1 MAMMPLTSETWWNF
15 MQTHHAFLGILYFN
29 KVDEGKDFS
38 LLERRLFLGMA
49 IFAAWFG
56 VYLKYFYLRRWIPMF
71 FDEVLDDLHLFPG
84 DWLEDHLDS
93 AVCSAL
99 GGAVDL
105 LLGKEIVRSVL
116 KKDWET
122 KGGVRGFASSLATA
136 YAALL
141 VVGGVAHI
149 FYVMV
154 LKPKL
159 QFKLLLKWVITVVL
173 KLSVVE
179 TGILTVKALAASR
192 GAAKDEAKKT

>member
-1 MAMMPLTSETWWNF
+1 MLADFFYFLCTRIPKYLELVFSFWVVEFLRNSKNEHRWNF

-159 QFKLLLKWVITVVL
+159 QFKLLLKLGLVGYSQI
-173 KLSVVE
+173 
-179 TGILTVKALAASR
+179 
-192 GAAKDEAKKT
+192 